1 MTNPWDN
8 RRDNKA
14 KSANQKPAGQR
25 PANQKPAGQRPANQ
39 RPVDQKPADSAQ
51 KAPSADESEFGQ
63 LSLPASQIDNL
74 TQLGYQQMTDIQRQ
88 ALPAALDGKDLIAQA
103 RTGSGKTASF
113 GLPLLNKLNPRFF
126 GVQALVL
133 CPTRELATQVANELR
148 RLARFQSNIKILVL
162 SGGVSIGPQIG
173 SLEHGAHVIVGT
185 PGRIK
190 DHLRKQT
197 LVLDQVETLVL
208 DEADRMLDMG
218 FSDDIHHIVSHIP
231 NTRQTMLFS
240 ATYPTNIEKL
250 SDELLTDPVTVRIE
264 SVHQASTIQ
273 QQMILCQKSQRQA
286 ALERALAHFDI
297 QQAVLFCNTR
307 QATEDVCQQ
316 LRTLGFTARALH
328 GDLEQ
333 RDRDQVLTQFKQG
346 SSHFLIATD
355 VAARGLDVDDL
366 PAVIN
371 VELPRDPEVYT
382 HRIGRT
388 GRAGKSGL
396 AISLVSDS
404 EDYKLETIRD
414 QQNAE
419 LPIMAMDELDSRPP
433 TPEPLATATL
443 CIAAGRKHKLRPGDV
458 LGAITANKVIPGSAV
473 GNIEVLDYVCYV
485 AIERPLAREAVQV
498 LNQGR
503 VKGRTI
509 KARKV

>member
-1 MTNPWDN
+1 MTDPWGN
-8 RRDNKA
+8 RGNNRKQH
-14 KSANQKPAGQR
+14 SQKPKPGHKKPSEQTNNSNPSHQR
-25 PANQKPAGQRPANQ
+25 PLRPDEKPPA
-39 RPVDQKPADSAQ
+39 
-51 KAPSADESEFGQ
+51 SETEFSK
-63 LSLPASQIDNL
+63 LNLPATQIDNL
-74 TQLGYQQMTDIQRQ
+74 KRLGYANMTEIQRQ
-88 ALPAALDGKDLIAQA
+88 ALPEALAGHDILAQA

-133 CPTRELATQVANELR
+133 CPTRELATQVATELR
-148 RLARFQSNIKILVL
+148 RLAKFQDNLKILIL

-197 LVLDQVETLVL
+197 LNLEQVETLVL

-218 FSDDIHHIVSHIP
+218 FSDDIHHIVGHIA
-231 NTRQTMLFS
+231 NKRQTMLFS

-264 SVHQASTIQ
+264 SVHQASSIDQ
-273 QQMILCQKSQRQA
+273 QVIRCQKSQRFD
-286 ALERALAHFDI
+286 ALERALAHFNI

-316 LRTLGFTARALH
+316 LRDLGFTARALH

-388 GRAGKSGL
+388 GRAWKSGL

-404 EDYKLETIRD
+404 EDYKLAAIRD
-414 QQNAE
+414 QQDADPTE
-419 LPIMAMDELDSRPP
+419 LAFDELAEQTPSP
-433 TPEPLATATL
+433 TQLATATL
-443 CIAAGRKHKLRPGDV
+443 CLAAGRKHKLRPGDI
-458 LGAITANKVIPGSAV
+458 LGAITAGKVIPGNAV
-473 GNIEVLDYVCYV
+473 GNIDILDYVSYV
-485 AIERPLAREAVQV
+485 AIERPLAREAVRI